1 MSDQYPFDDDEREL
15 ARLYGKLPRATPS
28 SALDEAVLRQAREA
42 MPGIDVPAS
51 SPRSRPRHG
60 LRWAGAL
67 AVAAS
72 LVLAANLAWQQRQL
86 PAAQARPESAKD
98 KPESAPAASDGGNAT
113 APGLVGEP
121 QPAPVVAVEG
131 EAAAR
136 KAAPSESISEKA
148 TTLGQARDLTKA
160 EGYLATLPPPAAP
173 SAAAQGRNPPMAQ
186 RAVKTPP
193 PPPEADQ
200 ALPELAEAAPAQQPP
215 QSEAAPAR
223 AVDAMAAKAVAPVVA
238 AAPAPAPPPPPA
250 EIGSPPPSPAAAPRE
265 LAESAPAATNERPAL
280 EGISVVMASP
290 GDAEPRRRVAA
301 IRQMLR
307 EGHEASAR
315 KAYAD
320 LRRDFPGFVVPRDLA
335 PLAK

>member
-28 SALDEAVLRQAREA
+28 PALDEAVLRQAREA
-42 MPGIDVPAS
+42 MPATAAPAS
-51 SPRSRPRHG
+51 NPKSRPRHG

-86 PAAQARPESAKD
+86 PAPQARPESAKD
-98 KPESAPAASDGGNAT
+98 KRESAPAASEGGNAT
-113 APGLVGEP
+113 APGLVGAP

-131 EAAAR
+131 EVAAR
-136 KAAPSESISEKA
+136 KAAPSESVREKA
-148 TTLGQARDLTKA
+148 TTLSQARDLTKA

-215 QSEAAPAR
+215 QSEAAPAT
-223 AVDAMAAKAVAPVVA
+223 AADAMAAKAAAPVVA
-238 AAPAPAPPPPPA
+238 AAPAPPPPPA

-280 EGISVVMASP
+280 EGISVVMGSA

-307 EGHEASAR
+307 DGHEASAR